1 MLASGWMRVKKN
13 KITHVSS
20 SPEET
25 ALIAKEFGSTLP
37 KGSVVAFFGDLAA
50 GKTTFIKSLV
60 ASLANI
66 HENEISSPTFVYLN
80 IYPFKDA
87 NIYHFDLYRLRS
99 QEEFLAMGF
108 QEYFDA
114 GGVCLIEWS
123 ERIPDILP
131 EQTIK
136 ISLETIGHD
145 TRKIEIQ

>member
-1 MLASGWMRVKKN
+1 
-13 KITHVSS
+13 
-20 SPEET
+20 
-25 ALIAKEFGSTLP
+25 
-37 KGSVVAFFGDLAA
+37 
-50 GKTTFIKSLV
+50 
-60 ASLANI
+60 
-66 HENEISSPTFVYLN
+66 
-80 IYPFKDA
+80 
-87 NIYHFDLYRLRS
+87 
-99 QEEFLAMGF
+99 MGF